1 VHTPWAGAGHYV
13 IYMKQAIAP
22 VAECRNDFDICAE
35 LARRLGIADYSDKN
49 EEQWLRELTRE
60 TIDDFD
66 AFRARGLARLPAPD
80 DAVAFANEI
89 RDPERHR
96 FSTPSGKIEIY
107 SMAIAAKPDPYGL
120 GAIPPIPTW
129 IADAHDARYPLRL
142 LTPKSRARTHSIHD
156 NQPILKRADHDDVW
170 INTTDAAARGIA
182 NGQPVRVFNE
192 RGATTLPAR
201 VTDRVAPGVVS
212 IKEGAWFAPNARGED
227 THGCANVLTAD
238 VASPAAAATFNTC
251 FVDVVAAG

>member
-1 VHTPWAGAGHYV
+1 HTPWAGAGHYV

-35 LARRLGIADYSDKN
+35 LARRLGIDDYSDKS
-49 EEQWLRELTRE
+49 EEQWLRELTRD
-60 TIDDFD
+60 TIDDFET
-66 AFRARGLARLPAPD
+66 FRARGLARLPVPD
-80 DAVAFANEI
+80 DAVAFARET
-89 RDPERHR
+89 RPA
-96 FSTPSGKIEIY
+96 PPPP
-107 SMAIAAKPDPYGL
+107 PDPPRERRTVLRG
-120 GAIPPIPTW
+120 GARGHPPPPPPPGPPPPSRRGIR
-129 IADAHDARYPLRL
+129 AAHARRYPLRL

-156 NQPILKRADHDDVW
+156 NQAILKRADHDDVW

-212 IKEGAWFAPNARGED
+212 IKEG
-227 THGCANVLTAD
+227 
-238 VASPAAAATFNTC
+238 
-251 FVDVVAAG
+251 